1 MNMFFNVLMIIAL
14 LIAAA
19 YFAMSEIAL
28 AGSRKLRLTRMA
40 EKGDKRAKLVL
51 GLKEN
56 PGSFFSVVQIGIN
69 AVAILG
75 GILGEAAFT
84 GVFEELLRGFLPQE
98 VLTSVSFACSFVLV
112 TLLFVMFA
120 DLIPKRVAMSRPET
134 IAVGMVRLM
143 QLFILVFKPLV
154 WVLTTMSGF
163 IMRVCGLPTTSKE
176 KITNEDIVA
185 TVEAGVAAGLLD
197 PQEQNAITNVMDLES
212 RLVPSAMTARDSI
225 VFFDANESYESI
237 TKKIR
242 ENPHDKFLVCDKTI
256 DKVVGV
262 VDSKELLKKYADGKP
277 FVLKDSGLITPV
289 IAVPDSLS
297 LSETL
302 QQFKSQTT
310 DFAVVVNEYAL
321 TVGIITLKDIL
332 WIVMGDFVSV
342 PDEQQIIERDDG
354 SWLIDGATPVDD
366 VERLLD
372 IARMPEEESYETM
385 AGFMMYML
393 RRIPKLTDRVNY
405 AGWRFEV
412 IDVEGARV
420 DQVLA
425 TRLKDLEVSEKVR
438 EQVVKEQKQAVAKTQ
453 QLSTPPADQKD
464 LAPKKEDK

>member
-1 MNMFFNVLMIIAL
+1 MSLFVNVLVIIAL

-28 AGSRKLRLTRMA
+28 AGSRKLRLSRMA

-51 GLKEN
+51 ALKEN

-84 GVFEELLRGFLPQE
+84 GVFEDLLRGILPE
-98 VLTSVSFACSFVLV
+98 EILLTVSFACSFVLV

-120 DLIPKRVAMSRPET
+120 DLIPKRVAMSRPES

-143 QLFILVFKPLV
+143 QFFILIFKPLV
-154 WVLTTMSGF
+154 WALTAMSGF
-163 IMRVCGLPTTSKE
+163 IMKMMGLPTTSKE

-197 PQEQNAITNVMDLES
+197 PQEQTAITNVMDLES

-225 VFFDANESYESI
+225 VFFDLNESYESI
-237 TKKIR
+237 TKKIQ
-242 ENPHDKFLVCDKTI
+242 ENPHDKFLVCDKSI
-256 DKVVGV
+256 DKVVGI
-262 VDSKELLKKYADGKP
+262 VDSKELLKKYAERKP
-277 FVLKDSGLITPV
+277 FALQDSGLIGPA
-289 IAVPDSLS
+289 ISVPDSLT

-302 QQFKSQTT
+302 EQFKSQTT

-321 TVGIITLKDIL
+321 TVGVISLKDIL
-332 WIVMGDFVSV
+332 WIVMGDYVAV
-342 PDEQQIIERDDG
+342 PDDLQIVERDDG

-366 VERLLD
+366 VERMLD
-372 IARMPEEESYETM
+372 ITKLPDEEAYETV

-393 RRIPKLTDRVNY
+393 RRIPRLTDRVTF

-425 TRLKDLEVSEKVR
+425 TRLKDLEIAEKVR
-438 EQVVKEQKQAVAKTQ
+438 EQTAKEHKETKVENHSLQSRA
-453 QLSTPPADQKD
+453 LSQEKLTAEKGT
-464 LAPKKEDK
+464 K